1 MLGLFLLQKKWL
13 TTEKA
18 YFCKKK
24 SQQLDLWIKWKHCML
39 PF

>member
-18 YFCKKK
+18 YFCKKNL
-24 SQQLDLWIKWKHCML
+24 SNWIYG
-39 PF
+39 

>member
-1 MLGLFLLQKKWL
+1 MLGLFLFWTKWL

-18 YFCKKK
+18 YFCKK
-24 SQQLDLWIKWKHCML
+24 SQQLVLWKKWKHCML